1 MDLFVT
7 YGTTKSVPQGLE
19 WKDHAVLVG
28 KIEKVKRFA
37 VVIEMGRGKGRKL
50 LSGRQQ
56 AMPTTGK
63 PSFTVCFG
71 RTAKAVCR
79 AFSIKAHD
87 KSHTVAFCMVKSL
100 CRAPF
105 SKLHG

>member
-1 MDLFVT
+1 VEYFTVKWMDLFVT
-7 YGTTKSVPQGLE
+7 YGTTESVPQGLE

-28 KIEKVKRFA
+28 EIKKVKRFA

-63 PSFTVCFG
+63 PSFTSRSR
-71 RTAKAVCR
+71 RTAK
-79 AFSIKAHD
+79 
-87 KSHTVAFCMVKSL
+87 T
-100 CRAPF
+100 RAPQRLF
-105 SKLHG
+105 VVRFLSRRMTKVTL